1 MIWAMRVVVG
11 LIGLFF
17 LVFGLRFVF
26 TPADMAAAFLLAP
39 DGIGGLSNIRG
50 DLGGAFLAVAVFTAL
65 GLRPGGAHWLYA
77 AATVNLTIAAARIV
91 GFLVD
96 GTTEAAVTAFMF
108 ELVFAA
114 LLVIAGRRLS
124 RTPPP
129 A

>member
-1 MIWAMRVVVG
+1 MVWTMRIVVG

-26 TPADMAAAFLLAP
+26 TPMDMAAEFLLTP
-39 DGIGGLSNIRG
+39 DGIGGLSTVRG
-50 DLGGAFLAVAVFTAL
+50 DLGGAFIAVAVFTAL

-77 AATVNLTIAAARIV
+77 AATVNVTIAVARVV

-96 GTTEAAVTAFMF
+96 GTTETAITAFVF

-124 RTPPP
+124 RTTTAP
-129 A
+129 